1 MANKKIWLGMLVM
14 VLAFGMTVV
23 GCAAMAAYEAAS
35 LARQAEAGGSTT
47 ARSAGGGRIDY
58 TNTSSSDTYLLW
70 DSVTNRIVS
79 VPPRYKGYLAVY
91 QDREIIFRF
100 RIQRAGERQAD
111 WQNENTSFW
120 PNKSFYVSGGETFTL
135 EIP

>member
-1 MANKKIWLGMLVM
+1 MMANKKIWLGMLVM

-58 TNTSSSDTYLLW
+58 TNTSRDTYLLW
-70 DSVTNRIVS
+70 NSLNNQIWAVT
-79 VPPRYKGYLAVY
+79 PRSKGYLQVA
-91 QDREIIFRF
+91 QDREIVFRF
-100 RIQRAGERQAD
+100 RIRRDGEREAD
-111 WQNENTSFW
+111 WKNENTSFW
-120 PNKSFYVSGGETFTL
+120 PSKSFYVSGGETFTL